1 MLIPR
6 VAENHSGFSRQPCFF
21 RFKTVVRDTVRRDE
35 SLLTKKKFE
44 WDCMHRR
51 TNQWENCSDT
61 KETPKKCS
69 FHEKRSSKE
78 KCHRDRTSAGR
89 GGIALNVRLNFIE
102 HKKCRI
108 AAQTKIFLSFSAVLS
123 RLSPQVPL
131 AVAQCTEPGFEKEC
145 RMYRADVFDL
155 ILRKRWLLAVK
166 FFDVNK
172 PGINCK

>member
-89 GGIALNVRLNFIE
+89 GGIALNVRSISSSTRSVASQ
-102 HKKCRI
+102 HKRRY
-108 AAQTKIFLSFSAVLS
+108 SSPFSAVLS

-131 AVAQCTEPGFEKEC
+131 AVAQCTEPGFEK
-145 RMYRADVFDL
+145 RMPYAPRRCFRFDTQETVAP
-155 ILRKRWLLAVK
+155 RS
-166 FFDVNK
+166 
-172 PGINCK
+172 